1 MSELSLVFFTVL
13 AQSAVGMFIAL
24 GLVELFFKPERKG
37 MNIAF
42 MASLALL
49 GLGAMASVTH
59 LGQPFRMFN
68 VMFGLA
74 HLSALSLEIVALSLF
89 GGAAFTY
96 TALRVLNIQ
105 PTLQKL
111 TLPAAM
117 ALGVVF
123 ILAIVNVYRLPTVV
137 SWNSHWTTFQF
148 LMTAGVVGPIA
159 AAMALRVLAPQLGKA
174 QACADRTLGMAALT
188 TMAISL
194 IGFGGYAVWLGQL
207 DAYTNPF
214 AIANAEA
221 FTMARIGL
229 MASGVVLF
237 ASQAL
242 RGNNRNAGITIAA
255 FLMVVMAELSGR
267 AFFYDA
273 FISASSGM

>member
-24 GLVELFFKPERKG
+24 GFVELFFKPERKG

-96 TALRVLNIQ
+96 TTLRVLNIQ
-105 PTLQKL
+105 PMLQKL

-123 ILAIVNVYRLPTVV
+123 ILAIVNVYRLPTVL

-159 AAMALRVLAPQLGKA
+159 AAMALRVLAPQLG
-174 QACADRTLGMAALT
+174 QTQVCADRALGMTALI
-188 TMAISL
+188 TMAVSL

-207 DAYTNPF
+207 EAYTNPF

-242 RGNNRNAGITIAA
+242 RGNNKNAGVTIAA

>member
-174 QACADRTLGMAALT
+174 QACADRTLGMAALI
-188 TMAISL
+188 TMVISL

-207 DAYTNPF
+207 DAYTHPF
-214 AIANAEA
+214 AIANAET

-242 RGNNRNAGITIAA
+242 RGNNKNAGITIAA